1 MHDATDEAGPLPKPR
16 CPLLVVVWG
25 PNAAQAQVFTQ
36 LTAHRGD
43 VNVAAPRVLA
53 KARHSREGNA
63 FRTGLARVG
72 VSALHAFRR
81 RLQPPTLRKP
91 GLDAVKLKALLVG
104 FLQEYYICNSGTY
117 RCALRRHKTAILLSR
132 DPNLKGAPR
141 HALAPSR
148 SFV

>member
-1 MHDATDEAGPLPKPR
+1 MWQGHERGSVEVHDATDEAGPLPKPR

-36 LTAHRGD
+36 LMAHRGD

-104 FLQEYYICNSGTY
+104 FLQEYYIIQE
-117 RCALRRHKTAILLSR
+117 LI
-132 DPNLKGAPR
+132 GAPCAVIR
-141 HALAPSR
+141 RPSC
-148 SFV
+148 SHEILT